1 MTRIGMGIVRSPAT
15 APPGTHPRPTPAAV
29 GRKRYRCGG
38 GPPRRRGGLGTLSG
52 YGVNPM
58 MPLETQVCSRELAQR
73 LAELGARQESVFWW
87 VERKLTYTGGLA
99 SQAQLRGGLSAFT
112 VAELGEML
120 PNEINI
126 PSKNGK
132 PRSYNHW
139 LRFGRYRVSVN
150 AFWCAYPGG
159 TARTNLEERANTEA
173 DARAKM
179 LIYLLE
185 NNLIS
190 HANP

>member
-1 MTRIGMGIVRSPAT
+1 VIEGAGDNDSRPALDSW
-15 APPGTHPRPTPAAV
+15 HPCRRVEQPCRAV
-29 GRKRYRCGG
+29 GAARYA
-38 GPPRRRGGLGTLSG
+38 PAPNGGLGTLSG
-52 YGVNPM
+52 YGVNAM

-99 SQAQLRGGLSAFT
+99 SQAQLRGGISAFT

-132 PRSYNHW
+132 PRLYNHW

-159 TARTNLEERANTEA
+159 TARTNIEERANTEA

-179 LIYLLE
+179 LIYLGK
-185 NNLIS
+185 
-190 HANP
+190 

>member
-1 MTRIGMGIVRSPAT
+1 
-15 APPGTHPRPTPAAV
+15 
-29 GRKRYRCGG
+29 
-38 GPPRRRGGLGTLSG
+38 
-52 YGVNPM
+52 M

-73 LAELGARQESVFWW
+73 LAEVGARPGSVFWW

-99 SQAQLRGGLSAFT
+99 SQAQLRGGISAFT

-139 LRFGRYRVSVN
+139 LRFGRYRVSGN

-185 NNLIS
+185 NNLLS
-190 HANP
+190 HANL

>member
-1 MTRIGMGIVRSPAT
+1 MVRSPAT

-29 GRKRYRCGG
+29 GRKRARYGG
-38 GPPRRRGGLGTLSG
+38 GPPRRRGGLGSLSG
-52 YGVNPM
+52 DGVNLM

-73 LAELGARQESVFWW
+73 LAELGERQESVFWW

-99 SQAQLRGGLSAFT
+99 SQAQLRGAISAFT

-126 PSKNGK
+126 PSQHGK